1 MWCIIV
7 FSALGLIA
15 GIIFAFIEECFSV
28 IWPCLFVG
36 VIAGLV
42 LAVMI
47 SVGAWIFVPNDG
59 YVLEETKNVTLLQND
74 DDELMYFNLTHD
86 ENDTYL
92 YYMDENHEIKKV
104 YLNKAEVR
112 FIADGETTRIERY
125 EWRYKNNL
133 LQAIAW
139 VPLTRTNSTTYI
151 YISEADWFKHT
162 DGGIETVVVQPTEN

>member
-7 FSALGLIA
+7 LGALGLIA

-36 VIAGLV
+36 GLAGLV

-47 SVGAWIFVPNDG
+47 SVVAWIFVPNDG
-59 YVLEETKNVTLLQND
+59 YVLEDKQNVELNRNADGELL
-74 DDELMYFNLTHD
+74 YFKLTHD
-86 ENDTYL
+86 KNNTYL
-92 YYMDENHEIKKV
+92 YYMDTNNEVQKV
-104 YLNKAEVR
+104 YLETAEVR
-112 FIADGETTRIERY
+112 FISASETPHIKKLT
-125 EWRYKNNL
+125 WKYKNGL
-133 LQAIAW
+133 LDTAAFI
-139 VPLTRTNSTTYI
+139 PLTRTNSTTYI